1 MDIPV
6 CLIDFNQYLVGSKRT
21 SAPCRSLGM
30 LPIRF
35 VVIGHYSPTLPNTF
49 STMMN
54 TATVFAL
61 LVASASAFAPSSKAS
76 SSSSSGLRAVAPEK
90 EIGAQAP
97 LGYFEYVKRLV
108 TTHSTELPC
117 YISRY
122 I

>member
-1 MDIPV
+1 
-6 CLIDFNQYLVGSKRT
+6 
-21 SAPCRSLGM
+21 
-30 LPIRF
+30 
-35 VVIGHYSPTLPNTF
+35 
-49 STMMN
+49 MN

-61 LVASASAFAPSSKAS
+61 LVASASAFAPASKAS
-76 SSSSSGLRAVAPEK
+76 SSSSSVLRAVAPEK

-108 TTHSTELPC
+108 ATYSTKLPC